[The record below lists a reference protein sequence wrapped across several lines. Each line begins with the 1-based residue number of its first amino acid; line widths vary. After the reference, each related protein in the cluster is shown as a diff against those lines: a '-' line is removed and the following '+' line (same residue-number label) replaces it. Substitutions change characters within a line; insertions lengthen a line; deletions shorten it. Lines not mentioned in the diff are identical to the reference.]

1 LNIVCKKCG
10 EQKPIGAFNKKLRAG
25 PLVDWNVDH
34 CKACAHA
41 EYMRRYET
49 PEARAAMQETARGWK
64 KANPKR
70 HAELAR
76 AYRRRHPEKIIAQN
90 RLNHAVRKGI
100 VKRAPCEVCGTTDRV
115 HAHHRSYAP
124 EDWFNVR
131 WLCFVCHKL
140 EHTEPP
146 SPPNQG
152 EVSA

>member
-1 LNIVCKKCG
+1 MLRCKVCGVEKPTLELN
-10 EQKPIGAFNKKLRAG
+10 KLFRAG
-25 PLVDWNVDH
+25 PWEQWNVRE
-34 CKACAHA
+34 CKACCHA
-41 EYMRRYET
+41 RYTERYASPDKRKAQLKASRSWKDRN
-49 PEARAAMQETARGWK
+49 PE
-64 KANPKR
+64 R
-70 HAELAR
+70 HAEAAR
-76 AYRRRHPEKIIAQN
+76 AYRKRHPEKIIAQN

-146 SPPNQG
+146 SPSNQG